1 MVTRILI
8 GEVAQI
14 PKGEGR
20 LFAAAGRRV
29 AVFHVHSGEVFAT
42 QAECPH
48 LQGPLA
54 DGLTAG
60 TTVVCPLHDRAYD
73 IPVSSTKS
81 QLGHLRNSC
90 ALIEIIACL
99 HMLDEQKIAPTINYD
114 EPDPECDLDYVPNT
128 ARKAQVDIAMSNS
141 FGFGGH
147 NTSLLIGKL

>member
-1 MVTRILI
+1 MMTRILI

-20 LFAAAGRRV
+20 IFAAAGWRV

-48 LQGPLA
+48 LRGPLA

-73 IPVSSTKS
+73 LRTG
-81 QLGHLRNSC
+81 LGLNGETTCLQVYPAS
-90 ALIEIIACL
+90 LDTDGKIWLSIA
-99 HMLDEQKIAPTINYD
+99 ART
-114 EPDPECDLDYVPNT
+114 T
-128 ARKAQVDIAMSNS
+128 AD
-141 FGFGGH
+141 
-147 NTSLLIGKL
+147 